1 MAEKIK
7 TDPWGFVIEIPRDL
21 IFLDDDKP
29 KKKKKPKK
37 K

>member
-7 TDPWGFVIEIPRDL
+7 TDNFGFVIEIPRNL
-21 IFLDDDKP
+21 IMDDDKSSP
-29 KKKKKPKK
+29 KKKRRKK